1 MKKSLTFALVFAAG
15 LLAAAVNLEVP
26 CIKGSE
32 TYQRIVLPAV
42 KFNKGDRVLLN
53 FEMFM
58 KRPAARG
65 WAPVVALQVNGKTVR
80 AKDAKGTP
88 RMQGANAA
96 GFKVKEKDKEILRS
110 WWYQNSRLY
119 VFYGP
124 QAGKADPRVIAD
136 ENTGKYSLDVTDLMV
151 SGKPVGFRAVN
162 YLYREAAG
170 GDVTLTLQN
179 IEFKVVPA
187 KNKL

>member
-1 MKKSLTFALVFAAG
+1 MKKFIVLALVFASG
-15 LLAAAVNLEVP
+15 ILAAAVNLEVP

-32 TYQRIVLPAV
+32 TYKRIVLPAV

-58 KRPAARG
+58 KRTVARG
-65 WAPVVALQVNGKTVR
+65 WAPIVALQVNGKTVR
-80 AKDAKGTP
+80 AKDSKGNP
-88 RMQGANAA
+88 RMAGANAA
-96 GFKVKEKDKEILRS
+96 GFKVKDKAKETLRS

-124 QAGKADPRVIAD
+124 QAGKVDSRIVAD

-151 SGKPVGFRAVN
+151 SGKPVSFRAVN

-187 KNKL
+187 KK

>member
-1 MKKSLTFALVFAAG
+1 
-15 LLAAAVNLEVP
+15 
-26 CIKGSE
+26 
-32 TYQRIVLPAV
+32 
-42 KFNKGDRVLLN
+42 
-53 FEMFM
+53 
-58 KRPAARG
+58 
-65 WAPVVALQVNGKTVR
+65 
-80 AKDAKGTP
+80 
-88 RMQGANAA
+88 MQGANAA
-96 GFKVKEKDKEILRS
+96 GFKVKDKAKETLRS

-124 QAGKADPRVIAD
+124 QAGKVDSRIVAD

-151 SGKPVGFRAVN
+151 SGKPVSFRAVN

-187 KNKL
+187 KK